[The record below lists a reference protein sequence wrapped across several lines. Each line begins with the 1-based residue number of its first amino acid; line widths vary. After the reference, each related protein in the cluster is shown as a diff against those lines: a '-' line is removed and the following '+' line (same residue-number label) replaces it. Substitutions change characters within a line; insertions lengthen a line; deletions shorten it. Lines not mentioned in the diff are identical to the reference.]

1 MSLRP
6 SSRANWSSTDRRGQ
20 PGHRHLLETCCFSAG
35 RRGCCPRDGCRPRAS
50 GAAQLA
56 AGRSKPAR
64 PSAAADC
71 RAVQSARVTQDG
83 RSGARNGLRCPS
95 PARSRR
101 VPLAG
106 CHRGERQR
114 ITSIDFSGST
124 AAKRSAPP
132 PHASGPGRNGAPR
145 PRAVRIDD
153 APVVAAPAPPSPA
166 STIDAGEVPNAR
178 SVGPDSEG
186 FFLGQKPRQR
196 SASRSA

>member
-1 MSLRP
+1 MVYVVRVRHEAGESHWRVAIE
-6 SSRANWSSTDRRGQ
+6 ANS
-20 PGHRHLLETCCFSAG
+20 
-35 RRGCCPRDGCRPRAS
+35 
-50 GAAQLA
+50 
-56 AGRSKPAR
+56 
-64 PSAAADC
+64 
-71 RAVQSARVTQDG
+71 
-83 RSGARNGLRCPS
+83 
-95 PARSRR
+95 
-101 VPLAG
+101 
-106 CHRGERQR
+106 QR